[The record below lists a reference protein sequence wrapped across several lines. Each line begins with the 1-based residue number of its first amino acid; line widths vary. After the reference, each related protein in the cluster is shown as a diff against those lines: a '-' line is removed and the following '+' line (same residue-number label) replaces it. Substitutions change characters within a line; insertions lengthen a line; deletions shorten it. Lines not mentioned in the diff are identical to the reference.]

1 MSDNR
6 AGVQQ
11 ISERRGFWGAWIH
24 AREFSVLCALI
35 LLFIIMSLASPYFF
49 NAQNVFNVLRNM
61 SSIAIISIGVTM
73 VIITGGIDLSVG
85 SILAVC
91 GMCTAR
97 LMWEGVNPLISFI
110 VGMIFG
116 AALGALNGFII
127 TKIKVNP
134 FITTMGMMSIAR
146 GLTYYLA
153 TGVKGAV
160 ASNIPLKNPVL
171 NFMGS
176 GYVGPIPMPVI
187 EMAVLVA
194 VASYFLRYMVLGRQV
209 YAVGSNLEA
218 ARLSGVRVESVQ
230 MFVYTLTG
238 LMSALA
244 GIINAGL
251 LATAATNAGTGVEL
265 DVVAAVIIGG
275 ASLSGGSGTIYGAV
289 IGAAIMALL
298 RNAFVLLHLPAFIQ
312 TITIG
317 VVLILAV
324 ASDNLRTRQAK

>member
-11 ISERRGFWGAWIH
+11 ISERRGFLGTWIH

>member
-1 MSDNR
+1 
-6 AGVQQ
+6 
-11 ISERRGFWGAWIH
+11 
-24 AREFSVLCALI
+24 
-35 LLFIIMSLASPYFF
+35 MSLASPYFF

>member
-1 MSDNR
+1 MSDSHPGMPQASRQRN
-6 AGVQQ
+6 VW
-11 ISERRGFWGAWIH
+11 STWIH
-24 AREFSVLCALI
+24 AREFSVFCALVI
-35 LLFIIMSLASPYFF
+35 LFVIMSIASPYFF
-49 NAQNVFNVLRNM
+49 NAENIFNVLRNM
-61 SSIAIISIGVTM
+61 SFIAIISVGMTM

-91 GMCTAR
+91 SMLTAR

-110 VGMIFG
+110 IGLMFG
-116 AALGALNGFII
+116 IALGALNGFII
-127 TKIKVNP
+127 TRMKVNP

-146 GLTYYLA
+146 GLTYYIA

-176 GYVGPIPMPVI
+176 GYLGPIPMPVI
-187 EMAVLVA
+187 EMALLVLI
-194 VASYFLRYMVLGRQV
+194 ASYFLRYTVLGRQV
-209 YAVGSNLEA
+209 YAVGSNIEA
-218 ARLSGVRVESVQ
+218 ARLSGVKVKNVQ
-230 MFVYTLTG
+230 MFVHTLNG

-251 LATAATNAGTGVEL
+251 LATAPTNAGTGVEL
-265 DVVAAVIIGG
+265 DVIAAVIIGG

-289 IGAAIMALL
+289 LGASIMAII
-298 RNAFVLLHLPAFIQ
+298 RNAFVLLHLPAFMQ

-324 ASDNLRTRQAK
+324 ASDNLRSKQAR

>member
-1 MSDNR
+1 MSDSHVGMPQASRQRN
-6 AGVQQ
+6 VL
-11 ISERRGFWGAWIH
+11 STWIH
-24 AREFSVLCALI
+24 AREFSVFCALVI
-35 LLFIIMSLASPYFF
+35 LFVIMSIASPYFF
-49 NAQNVFNVLRNM
+49 NAENIFNVLRNM
-61 SSIAIISIGVTM
+61 SSIAIISVGMTM

-85 SILAVC
+85 SILAAC
-91 GMCTAR
+91 SMLTAR

-110 VGMIFG
+110 IGLIFG
-116 AALGALNGFII
+116 IVLGALNGFII
-127 TKIKVNP
+127 TRMKVNP

-146 GLTYYLA
+146 GLTYYIA

-176 GYVGPIPMPVI
+176 GYLGPIPMPVI
-187 EMAVLVA
+187 EMALLVLI
-194 VASYFLRYMVLGRQV
+194 ASYFLRYTVLGRQV
-209 YAVGSNLEA
+209 YAVGSNIEA
-218 ARLSGVRVESVQ
+218 ARLSGVKVKNVQ
-230 MFVYTLTG
+230 MFVHTLNG

-251 LATAATNAGTGVEL
+251 LATAPTNAGTGVEL
-265 DVVAAVIIGG
+265 DVIAAVIIGG

-289 IGAAIMALL
+289 LGASIMAII
-298 RNAFVLLHLPAFIQ
+298 RNAFVLLHLPAFMQ

-324 ASDNLRTRQAK
+324 ASDNLRSKQAR